1 MEKTPEEQVRQ
12 ELICKMVSALRFPKS
27 LMVVEKELEQ
37 LPHLTKRALPL
48 AKRRVDLLCFGRGI
62 HPQYPL
68 YPLLMVECKAEA
80 SLQEAIEQIMGY
92 NYYVGAYFLAVAN
105 REEIKTFWY
114 DEKKKDYQFIP
125 RLLSYPQMIKGVIH
139 AKTQ

>member
-1 MEKTPEEQVRQ
+1 
-12 ELICKMVSALRFPKS
+12 
-27 LMVVEKELEQ
+27 
-37 LPHLTKRALPL
+37 
-48 AKRRVDLLCFGRGI
+48 
-62 HPQYPL
+62 
-68 YPLLMVECKAEA
+68 
-80 SLQEAIEQIMGY
+80 MGY